1 MKGKLDFSAYMFCE
15 KILELYTQQI
25 KQLKS
30 ETLDKLKVKAK
41 KSKGQTKHTKRTI
54 LGICRSISTCNVSV
68 LTINVKYI
76 GYR

>member
-1 MKGKLDFSAYMFCE
+1 MDIHILKGKLDFSAYMLCE

-41 KSKGQTKHTKRTI
+41 KAKDKPNIQNERFWVYADPFPHAM
-54 LGICRSISTCNVSV
+54 
-68 LTINVKYI
+68 YP
-76 GYR
+76 Y